1 MEVSKYTPIESAN
14 QRSLVT
20 YESEEGGLNLTD
32 FKDKI
37 IRQIHVVAGITIAI
51 SSFAFLKAINRT
63 PIYESGFE
71 ILSEPVTI
79 ETKVTSS
86 GSQSRET
93 TEEITAVTLS
103 EVQIKT
109 LKSPEIIMSVV
120 EELQPKYPVINYNSI
135 VSALTLT
142 PNEEETILE
151 VVYENSDRQQ
161 VRDILESLKTTY
173 LNYSLTRRQLGVN
186 RGLEFLD
193 QQIPTIEA
201 KLEKLNQKL
210 QQLRAKHNFIEPK
223 IQGVQISERIDS
235 LIAKQIEEKSQLE
248 KTQDLAAL
256 ATEELDRQSFT
267 STTAMQVGTE
277 RYNDLLENLREID
290 YQISQ
295 KSAIFSEQSFE
306 MQTLRE
312 QQRSIVSLIDRERAT
327 IKQKLNNQIQLEQE
341 QLRSINQEIAG
352 MQKDLQEWSG
362 VTREYENV
370 DRQITITVE
379 QLNELLIQREALRL
393 DASQKEAPW
402 RLLTPVGKPKTD
414 AASTVNYIILGSFL
428 GLLVGVGVAL
438 ILDQYQNL
446 IYNSSQVKEI
456 TNQPILGI
464 IPYDSSNKQLLF
476 ERIINLIKPL
486 KSKESTDEQATIQ
499 LYQRSSTLTHLLS
512 SSREAFRFLGANL
525 NLFEVEN
532 DRNINSLMITSALSG
547 EGKSTVVLHLA
558 QARAA
563 MGTKVLVVEADLRSP
578 NQLSNAIA
586 LEKPK
591 QGLSDL
597 LLFDNLTAQ
606 EVIQQSYKEE
616 NLFVLPSGKID
627 RNLDSSKLLASPKM
641 RKLME
646 ELAQNFELI
655 IYDVAPIIDY
665 ADVSLLSS
673 KTDGVILVTGLG
685 KLQALKLKEAMNQL
699 NISRIPVLG
708 VVINKITPHI

>member
-1 MEVSKYTPIESAN
+1 MEIHKYTSIESTS
-14 QRSLVT
+14 QKSPI
-20 YESEEGGLNLTD
+20 YESEEGGLNLID

-51 SSFAFLKAINRT
+51 SSLAFFKAINRV
-63 PIYESGFE
+63 PAYQAGFE

-93 TEEITAVTLS
+93 TEEITAVTLN

-120 EELQPKYPVINYNSI
+120 KELQNKYPGISYDLI
-135 VSALTLT
+135 VSGLTLT

-151 VVYENSDRQQ
+151 VVYKNSDRNQ
-161 VRDILESLKTTY
+161 VYDILESLKTTY
-173 LNYSLTRRQLGVN
+173 LNYSLTRRQLGVS

-201 KLEKLNQKL
+201 KVEKLNQEL
-210 QQLRAKHNFIEPK
+210 QQLRTKHNFIEPK
-223 IQGVQISERIDS
+223 IQGVQLSERIDN

-248 KTQDLAAL
+248 KSQKLAAL
-256 ATEELDRQSFT
+256 ATKELDRQSTT
-267 STTAMQVGTE
+267 STTAMQVGTN
-277 RYNDLLENLREID
+277 RYNGLLKDLQEID
-290 YQISQ
+290 SSIAQ

-306 MQTLRE
+306 IQTLRE
-312 QQRSIVSLIDRERAT
+312 QKQSIISLIDRERAT
-327 IKQKLNNQIQLEQE
+327 IKQKLNNQIQLEQK
-341 QLRSINQEIAG
+341 QMQSIDEEIKS
-352 MQKDLQEWSG
+352 MQADLQEWSG
-362 VTREYENV
+362 VTREYETIE
-370 DRQITITVE
+370 RQITITVK

-393 DASQKEAPW
+393 EASQKEAPW
-402 RLLTPVGKPKTD
+402 RLLTPVGDPQTD
-414 AASTVNYIILGSFL
+414 AASTANYIVLGTFL
-428 GLLVGVGVAL
+428 GLLVGIGIAL

-476 ERIINLIKPL
+476 QRIINLIKPL
-486 KSKESTDEQATIQ
+486 KSSEPKEAQSAIQ
-499 LYQRSSTLTHLLS
+499 IYQRSSTLTHLLS

-525 NLFEVEN
+525 SLFEVEN
-532 DRNINSLMITSALSG
+532 NQNINSLMITSAISG

-578 NQLSNAIA
+578 NQLSSAIA
-586 LEKPK
+586 WEKPK

-597 LLFDNLTAQ
+597 LLSNNLTAK
-606 EVIQQSYKEE
+606 EVIQPSYKEE

-627 RNLDSSKLLASPKM
+627 RNIDSSKLLASPKM
-641 RKLME
+641 RNLME
-646 ELAQNFELI
+646 ELVQKFDLV
-655 IYDVAPIIDY
+655 IYDVGSIVDY
-665 ADVSLLSS
+665 ADVSLLAS

-708 VVINKITPHI
+708 VVINKITPNV